1 MNLITEGAITFE
13 TEGAFYNP
21 KMLLNRDIGV
31 AMARALGLSD
41 YLDALSA
48 SGIRG
53 LRVAKE
59 AGVEKVT
66 LNDVSPQAC
75 RLIEQNLSQKWS
87 GRHGNLLR
95 CQCPPA

>member
-13 TEGAFYNP
+13 TESAFYNP

-31 AMARALGLSD
+31 AMASCLGLSD

-59 AGVEKVT
+59 AGVEKGD
-66 LNDVSPQAC
+66 LKRRQSPG
-75 RLIEQNLSQKWS
+75 LSAHRKKPEEKWF
-87 GRHGNLLR
+87 GRHGNLLQ
-95 CQCPPA
+95 CQRSPA